1 MNDRPLKVCLISSSY
16 LPNEGGAEIG
26 LHNIALNLIK
36 KNHNPIVVTSFTHK
50 YNLSKKRII
59 LPYKVIGLPPKFFH
73 SIEMFTS
80 FSFFSNFIYN
90 ILQKRFNFDFWH
102 ATFGFPTGISVIRFC
117 NKYKIPYSVR
127 CVGEDIQLEKSIDYG
142 MRKKNKID
150 KSIKKWLPK
159 ADCLIATTSTVESEY
174 KKLGVSPRNIIKIP
188 NGIDLDRIKMI
199 KKLNSKKLKKKKII
213 FLALGR
219 YHPKKNFEN
228 LLEASILLK
237 KNIDTNFEV
246 RIVGNGVKILLNK
259 LLPEYQKFIR
269 IFDTSNTKKTLNF
282 PSDQIYKY
290 YNNSDIFVMPSI
302 IESFGIVTLEAMSF
316 GLPVIAANSPGTKDL
331 TENGKFALTYN
342 GKASQLS
349 KLMQKMLT
357 NKYLRE
363 KYSKLSLKKSKS
375 FDWKLIT
382 DKYIQL
388 YKKRSNFLSK

>member
-1 MNDRPLKVCLISSSY
+1 M
-16 LPNEGGAEIG
+16 
-26 LHNIALNLIK
+26 
-36 KNHNPIVVTSFTHK
+36 
-50 YNLSKKRII
+50 
-59 LPYKVIGLPPKFFH
+59 
-73 SIEMFTS
+73 
-80 FSFFSNFIYN
+80 
-90 ILQKRFNFDFWH
+90 
-102 ATFGFPTGISVIRFC
+102 
-117 NKYKIPYSVR
+117 
-127 CVGEDIQLEKSIDYG
+127 
-142 MRKKNKID
+142 
-150 KSIKKWLPK
+150 
-159 ADCLIATTSTVESEY
+159 
-174 KKLGVSPRNIIKIP
+174 
-188 NGIDLDRIKMI
+188 
-199 KKLNSKKLKKKKII
+199 
-213 FLALGR
+213 
-219 YHPKKNFEN
+219 
-228 LLEASILLK
+228 LK